1 MRRCGGYRPLARG
14 EVGRGYRA
22 LPRDG
27 YGARPGGGTAS
38 VGEGVTSQGFQNF
51 QNGVRRRATVDGG
64 EVQARKIRGERM

>member
-1 MRRCGGYRPLARG
+1 MRRCGGT
-14 EVGRGYRA
+14 GRWR
-22 LPRDG
+22 
-27 YGARPGGGTAS
+27 GARWGGGTALFRVMGTGARRGGGTAF